1 MLTNSRRKQ
10 TVGVRS
16 LLPARLRILLLTPA
30 DRSDHWLAEALAND
44 SASDV
49 TLEATHSAA
58 AGASRL
64 REEAFDCVLAV
75 HAPDAAPDAID
86 ALEFVAALRAGGAHE
101 PLIVLGDACDEELAP
116 LVYEAGG
123 DGYACLQ
130 NTAARTLLWLVARAM
145 ERCQLLR
152 ENQRYLA
159 SEAQRLELEKE
170 AAEQLLSEQ
179 RTLLADLAG
188 LGADAAQSGPPLP
201 ERLVNLYRE
210 LLRTYVLMGT
220 GNVVA
225 EMRKL
230 ARLLAASEICGQ
242 QTLEL
247 HLNVLEEL
255 VRGLGARSARHV
267 LTRADLL
274 ALEVLVHLADAYR
287 EAAA

>member
-1 MLTNSRRKQ
+1 MPSMLTNSRRKQ
-10 TVGVRS
+10 PVGVRA
-16 LLPARLRILLLTPA
+16 LLPPRLRMLLLTPA
-30 DRSDHWLAEALAND
+30 AGPESWLAEAFASD
-44 SASDV
+44 SAADV
-49 TLEATHSAA
+49 ALETTHSVA

-75 HAPDAAPDAID
+75 HNPGDID
-86 ALEFVAALRAGGAHE
+86 ALEFVAALRAGGASE
-101 PLIVLGDACDEELAP
+101 PLIVLGEAPDDDLAP
-116 LVYEAGG
+116 LVYESGG
-123 DGYACLQ
+123 DGYACLHS
-130 NTAARTLLWLVARAM
+130 TAARTLLWVVARAM

-152 ENQRYLA
+152 ENQRYA
-159 SEAQRLELEKE
+159 AGETQRRELERE
-170 AAEQLLSEQ
+170 AAEQLLCEQ

-188 LGADAAQSGPPLP
+188 LGADAAKSGPPLP

-230 ARLLAASEICGQ
+230 ARLLAASEVCGQ

-255 VRGLGARSARHV
+255 VRGLGNRSARHV